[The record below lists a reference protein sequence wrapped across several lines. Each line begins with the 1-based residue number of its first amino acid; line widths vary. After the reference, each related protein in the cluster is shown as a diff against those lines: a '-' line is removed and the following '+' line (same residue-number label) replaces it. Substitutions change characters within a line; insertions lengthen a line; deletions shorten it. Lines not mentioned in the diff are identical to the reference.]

1 MLRMVATKLTSLL
14 EVRDTRGAR
23 EVETL
28 IGKDYNGV
36 IICDRAK
43 CYVKKYKR
51 QLCWSHLKRDTQACS
66 ETKLKSDKKCAKRM
80 NKYISEIYHPLEQK
94 ENTTPLPD
102 KVKTFLKREWHS
114 PPRKTKAKTLRN
126 ELLKEWD
133 NLWRFITNPDIP
145 PDNNEAERTLR
156 LSVTHRKV
164 CGASRTIW
172 GAEAISKL
180 FSVIQTCNKQNRS
193 VLDFIKNSLLAF
205 AHPNL
210 TFPSLLPYP

>member
-1 MLRMVATKLTSLL
+1 M
-14 EVRDTRGAR
+14 D
-23 EVETL
+23 
-28 IGKDYNGV
+28 
-36 IICDRAK
+36 ICQAK
-43 CYVKKYKR
+43 CYLKYKR
-51 QLCWSHLKRDTQACS
+51 QLCWSHLKRDIQACA
-66 ETKLKSDKKCAKRM
+66 ETKLDSDKKFAKRM
-80 NKYISEIYHPLEQK
+80 NKYVSEIYHPPEQK
-94 ENTTPLPD
+94 ENITPLPD
-102 KVKTFLKREWHS
+102 KVKIFLKREWN
-114 PPRKTKAKTLRN
+114 PPPKKKTKTKAKTLRN